1 MVKLNHNTYGGDFV
15 MSNKFLAVT
24 CRVIGI
30 ILTVILVIASLDS
43 LFNSF
48 RYQRIGLGAGFYF
61 GEFLGYLF
69 MAFTGLILFWSI
81 SNVLFDAEE
90 NRENIIRLLEQNRKI
105 LRALNCDEHVLN
117 YSYPQQV
124 MEKRVDGGWICP
136 KCGRTVPD
144 SQRTCVD
151 CGYQK

>member
-1 MVKLNHNTYGGDFV
+1 

-24 CRVIGI
+24 CRVIG
-30 ILTVILVIASLDS
+30 VILAVIFVIASLDPITDS
-43 LFNSF
+43 LKYRSL
-48 RYQRIGLGAGFYF
+48 GLSGYYF
-61 GEFLGYLF
+61 GMFLGDLF
-69 MAFTGLILFWSI
+69 LAFTALILFWSI

-105 LRALNCDEHVLN
+105 LRALNCDEPVLN

-136 KCGRTVPD
+136 KC
-144 SQRTCVD
+144 
-151 CGYQK
+151 

>member
-1 MVKLNHNTYGGDFV
+1 

-24 CRVIGI
+24 CRVIG
-30 ILTVILVIASLDS
+30 VILAVIFVIASLDPITDS
-43 LFNSF
+43 LKYRSL
-48 RYQRIGLGAGFYF
+48 GLSGYYF
-61 GEFLGYLF
+61 GMFLGDLF
-69 MAFTGLILFWSI
+69 LAFTALILFWSI

-105 LRALNCDEHVLN
+105 LRALNCDEPVLN